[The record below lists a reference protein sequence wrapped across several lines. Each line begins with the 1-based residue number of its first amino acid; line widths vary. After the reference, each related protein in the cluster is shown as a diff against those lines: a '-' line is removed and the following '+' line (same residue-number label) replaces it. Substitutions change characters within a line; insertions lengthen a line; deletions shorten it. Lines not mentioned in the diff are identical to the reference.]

1 MRILPF
7 RGYRYNPARIPNL
20 DDVISLPY
28 DQFKGSR
35 DDRFHQRHPFNI
47 AHLIMNPET
56 SEDSP
61 SGNRYTRSK
70 ALLDQWMK
78 ESIFLQ
84 DDQPGIYPYYQDF
97 PLAGG
102 HTVTR
107 KGFVALGEVTDYS
120 QGIVRPHER
129 TMTKPKQ
136 DRLELLR
143 STRVDSGIV
152 FVLYSDPEGE
162 IEAILDEAA
171 GPHPAMTAAGPDRM
185 LNRLWRVS
193 DPTAIARIRQV
204 MQDKPVIIADG
215 HHRYEV
221 AVEFS
226 REAMKHRSEDPA
238 WEYYRY
244 KLFSFVRQESPAISI
259 LPIHRILRHL
269 DGFEPSRF
277 LQQLDL
283 FFSVEAT
290 EVRGG
295 IPPGRLEELLQR
307 MRLQQAAGHAAM
319 GVYLPGLNR
328 LALLTFRGERAK
340 SLDWP
345 GEKSETWRQL
355 DVSIL
360 QVAILDR
367 ILNLGER
374 ELAQGNFVEYV
385 SDAREAVLKA
395 ADGSCQC
402 AILLNPTPME
412 QVKAVVEAGDLLPQK
427 TTHFHPKLMEGLVFA
442 KHL

>member
-7 RGYRYNPARIPNL
+7 RGYRYNLERIPNL

-56 SEDSP
+56 GRDSP
-61 SGNRYTRSK
+61 SWNRYTRSK
-70 ALLDQWMK
+70 NLLDLWMK

-84 DDQPGIYPYYQDF
+84 DDQPSIYPYYQDF
-97 PLAGG
+97 PLVGG
-102 HTVTR
+102 PAVTR

-143 STRVDSGIV
+143 STRVDSGLI
-152 FVLYSDPEGE
+152 FVLYSDPRGE

-171 GPHPAMTAAGPDRM
+171 GPQPAMTAAGPDRM

-193 DPTAIARIRQV
+193 DPTPIARIRQA
-204 MQDKPVIIADG
+204 MEDKPVIIADG

-226 REAMKHRSEDPA
+226 REAMKRRPEDPA
-238 WEYYRY
+238 WENYRF
-244 KLFSFVRQESPAISI
+244 KLFSFVRQESPAIAI
-259 LPIHRILRHL
+259 LPIHRILRNMEAF
-269 DGFEPSRF
+269 DASQF
-277 LQQLDL
+277 LRKLES
-283 FFSVEAT
+283 FFSIEAI
-290 EVRGG
+290 EVGGG
-295 IPPGRLEELLQR
+295 IPPGGLEELLQQ
-307 MRLQQAAGHAAM
+307 MRLRQSAGHAAM
-319 GVYLPGLNR
+319 GVYLPALNR
-328 LALLTFRGERAK
+328 LALLTFRKEAAE

-345 GEKSETWRQL
+345 GDKSETWRQL

-360 QVAILDR
+360 QVAILGR

-374 ELAQGNFVEYV
+374 ELAEGNFVEYV
-385 SDAREAVLKA
+385 SDAGEAILKA

-412 QVKAVVEAGDLLPQK
+412 QVEAVVEAGDLLPQK

>member
-1 MRILPF
+1 MQILPF
-7 RGYRYNPARIPNL
+7 RGFRYNPNRFSNL

-28 DQFKGSR
+28 DQFKGTR
-35 DDRFHQRHPFNI
+35 DERFHQRHPYNI

-56 SEDSP
+56 GEDSP
-61 SGNRYTRSK
+61 SWNRYTRSK
-70 ALLDQWMK
+70 ALLDRWMK
-78 ESIFLQ
+78 ESVFLQ

-97 PLAGG
+97 PLSGG
-102 HTVTR
+102 PTATR
-107 KGFVALGEVTDYS
+107 KGFMALGEVTDYT

-129 TMTKPKQ
+129 TMSKPKQ

-143 STRVDSGIV
+143 ATRVDSGII
-152 FVLYSDPEGE
+152 FVLYSDPHGE
-162 IEAILDEAA
+162 IEALLDGAT
-171 GPHPAMTAAGPDRM
+171 GPQPAMTAAGPDRM
-185 LNRLWRVS
+185 SNRLWQVS
-193 DPTAIARIRQV
+193 DPTVIARIRRA

-226 REAMKHRSEDPA
+226 REAMRRRSEAPA
-238 WEYYRY
+238 WENYRF
-244 KLFSFVRQESPAISI
+244 KLFSFVRLESPAIAI

-269 DGFEPSRF
+269 EGFEPSRF
-277 LQQLDL
+277 LQQLES
-283 FFSVEAT
+283 FFSIEAT
-290 EVRGG
+290 EVAAGVPR
-295 IPPGRLEELLQR
+295 RKLEELLQR
-307 MRLQQAAGHAAM
+307 MREQQAAGHAAM

-340 SLDWP
+340 DLAWP
-345 GEKSETWRQL
+345 ADKSETWRQL

-360 QVAILDR
+360 QVAILER
-367 ILNLGER
+367 VLNLGER

-385 SDAREAVLKA
+385 SEASEAVLKA

-402 AILLNPTPME
+402 VILLNPTPMK
-412 QVKAVVEAGDLLPQK
+412 QVEAVVEAGDLLPQK

>member
-7 RGYRYNPARIPNL
+7 RGYRYNPDRIPNL

-35 DDRFHQRHPFNI
+35 DERFHERHPFNI

-56 SEDSP
+56 SRDSH
-61 SGNRYTRSK
+61 SWNRYTRSK
-70 ALLDQWMK
+70 SLLDLWMK
-78 ESIFLQ
+78 ESIFLR
-84 DDQPGIYPYYQDF
+84 DDQPSIYPYYQDF
-97 PLAGG
+97 PLPGG
-102 HTVTR
+102 TSVTR

-120 QGIVRPHER
+120 RRIVRPHER

-143 STRVDSGIV
+143 STRVDSGII
-152 FVLYSDPEGE
+152 FVLYSDPDGE
-162 IEAILDEAA
+162 IEALLDEETA
-171 GPHPAMTAAGPDRM
+171 PLPAMTANGPDI
-185 LNRLWRVS
+185 LSNRLWRLS
-193 DPTAIARIRQV
+193 NPAAIARVQRIMR
-204 MQDKPVIIADG
+204 DKPVIIADG

-226 REAMKHRSEDPA
+226 QEAMRHRSQDPA
-238 WEYYRY
+238 WDNYRF
-244 KLFSFVRQESPAISI
+244 KLFSFIRQESPAISI
-259 LPIHRILRHL
+259 LPIHRVLRHVE
-269 DGFEPSRF
+269 GFEPSRF
-277 LQQLDL
+277 LQQLES
-283 FFSVEAT
+283 FFSIEAT
-290 EVRGG
+290 EVDAGV
-295 IPPGRLEELLQR
+295 PPARLEEFLER
-307 MRLQQAAGHAAM
+307 MRLQQAAGHAAL
-319 GVYLPGLNR
+319 GVYLPGLDL
-328 LALLTFRGERAK
+328 LALLTFRGEAAE

-345 GEKSETWRQL
+345 GDKSETWRQL

-367 ILNLGER
+367 VLNLGER

-385 SDAREAVLKA
+385 SDAGEAIKKG
-395 ADGSCQC
+395 ADDSCQGV
-402 AILLNPTPME
+402 ILLNPTPME
-412 QVKAVVEAGDLLPQK
+412 QVEAVVEAGDMLPQK

>member
-7 RGYRYNPARIPNL
+7 RGYRYNPNRVPNL
-20 DDVISLPY
+20 DDLISLPY

-35 DDRFHQRHPFNI
+35 DDRFHQRHPYNI

-56 SEDSP
+56 DEDSP
-61 SGNRYTRSK
+61 SWNRYTRSR
-70 ALLDQWMK
+70 ALLDRWME

-84 DDQPGIYPYYQDF
+84 DQQPSLYPYFQDF
-97 PLAGG
+97 PQAGG
-102 HTVTR
+102 PPLTR
-107 KGFVALGEVTDYS
+107 KGFIALGEVTDYS
-120 QGIVRPHER
+120 QRIVRPHER
-129 TMTKPKQ
+129 TMTRPKQ

-143 STRVDSGIV
+143 ATRVDSGII

-162 IEAILDEAA
+162 IEALLDEAA
-171 GPHPAMTAAGPDRM
+171 GPRPAMTAAGPEGM
-185 LNRLWRVS
+185 SNRLWQLS
-193 DPTAIARIRQV
+193 DPAAIARIRQA
-204 MQDKPVIIADG
+204 MQEKPVIIADG

-226 REAMKHRSEDPA
+226 REAMDRRSENPA
-238 WEYYRY
+238 WENYRF
-244 KLFSFVRQESPAISI
+244 KLFSFVRLESPAIVI

-269 DGFEPSRF
+269 QGFEPSRF
-277 LQQLDL
+277 LQQLEE

-290 EVRGG
+290 EVAAGV
-295 IPPGRLEELLQR
+295 PPGELEELLQR
-307 MRLQQAAGHAAM
+307 MRQRQTAGHAAM

-340 SLDWP
+340 NLDWP
-345 GEKSETWRQL
+345 ADKSETWRQL

-385 SDAREAVLKA
+385 SEAREAVLKA

-402 AILLNPTPME
+402 VILLNPTPMK
-412 QVKAVVEAGDLLPQK
+412 QVEAVVEAGDLLPQK

>member
-7 RGYRYNPARIPNL
+7 RGYRYNLNRIPNL

-35 DDRFHQRHPFNI
+35 DDRFHGRHPFNI

-61 SGNRYTRSK
+61 SWNRYTRSRS
-70 ALLDQWMK
+70 LLDQWME

-84 DDQPGIYPYYQDF
+84 DDQPGIYPYFQDF
-97 PLAGG
+97 PLVEGP
-102 HTVTR
+102 TVTR

-120 QGIVRPHER
+120 HGIVRPHER

-143 STRVDSGIV
+143 STRVDSGII

-162 IEAILDEAA
+162 IEALLDEAT
-171 GPHPAMTAAGPDRM
+171 GDPPAMTAAGPDRM
-185 LNRLWRVS
+185 SNRLWQVS
-193 DPTAIARIRQV
+193 DPAVITRIRRA

-226 REAMKHRSEDPA
+226 REAMRHRSEDPA
-238 WEYYRY
+238 WENYRF
-244 KLFSFVRQESPAISI
+244 KLFSFVRLESPAIAI

-269 DGFEPSRF
+269 AGFEPSRF
-277 LQQLDL
+277 LQQLEL
-283 FFSVEAT
+283 FFSIEAT
-290 EVRGG
+290 EVAGG
-295 IPPGRLEELLQR
+295 VPPGTLEELLQR
-307 MRLQQAAGHAAM
+307 MRQQQATGHAAM

-340 SLDWP
+340 NLDWP
-345 GEKSETWRQL
+345 ADKSETWRQL

-385 SDAREAVLKA
+385 SEAREAVLKA

-402 AILLNPTPME
+402 VILLNPTPMK
-412 QVKAVVEAGDLLPQK
+412 QVEAVVEAGDLLPQK

>member
-1 MRILPF
+1 MQILPF
-7 RGYRYNPARIPNL
+7 RGYRYNPNRIPNL

-47 AHLIMNPET
+47 AHLIMNPQT

-61 SGNRYTRSK
+61 SWNRYTRSK
-70 ALLDQWMK
+70 SLLGQWLK

-84 DDQPGIYPYYQDF
+84 DDQPSIYPYFQDF
-97 PLAGG
+97 SLVGG
-102 HTVTR
+102 PTLTR
-107 KGFVALGEVTDYS
+107 KGFIALGEVTDYS
-120 QGIVRPHER
+120 QGMVRPHER

-143 STRVDSGIV
+143 STRVDSGII

-162 IEAILDEAA
+162 IEALLDEVT
-171 GPHPAMTAAGPDRM
+171 GDHPAMTAAGPDRM
-185 LNRLWRVS
+185 SNRLWQVS
-193 DPTAIARIRQV
+193 DPTVILRIRRA
-204 MQDKPVIIADG
+204 MQDRPVIIADG

-226 REAMKHRSEDPA
+226 REAMRRRSEDPA
-238 WEYYRY
+238 WENYRY
-244 KLFSFVRQESPAISI
+244 KLFSFVRLESPAIAI

-269 DGFEPSRF
+269 EGFEPSRF
-277 LQQLDL
+277 LQQLEL
-283 FFSVEAT
+283 FFSIEAT
-290 EVRGG
+290 EVAGG
-295 IPPGRLEELLQR
+295 VPPGTLEKLLRR
-307 MRLQQAAGHAAM
+307 MQQQQAAGHAAM

-340 SLDWP
+340 KLDWP
-345 GEKSETWRQL
+345 TDKSETWRQL

-374 ELAQGNFVEYV
+374 ELAQGDFVEYV
-385 SDAREAVLKA
+385 SEAREAVLKA

-402 AILLNPTPME
+402 VILLNPTPMK
-412 QVKAVVEAGDLLPQK
+412 QVEAVVEAGDLLPQK

>member
-7 RGYRYNPARIPNL
+7 RGYRYNPNRIPNL

-56 SEDSP
+56 GEDSP
-61 SGNRYTRSK
+61 SWNRYTRSK
-70 ALLDQWMK
+70 ALLDRWME

-84 DDQPGIYPYYQDF
+84 DDEPGIYPYYQDF
-97 PLAGG
+97 PLEAG
-102 HTVTR
+102 HTATR
-107 KGFVALGEVTDYS
+107 KGFIALGEVTDYS
-120 QGIVRPHER
+120 QRIVRPHER

-143 STRVDSGIV
+143 STRVDSGII

-162 IEAILDEAA
+162 IEALLDEAI

-185 LNRLWRVS
+185 SNRLWQVS
-193 DPTAIARIRQV
+193 DPTVIARIRRA
-204 MQDKPVIIADG
+204 MQERPVIIADG

-226 REAMKHRSEDPA
+226 REAMRHRSEDPA
-238 WEYYRY
+238 WENYRF
-244 KLFSFVRQESPAISI
+244 KLFSFVRQESPAIAI
-259 LPIHRILRHL
+259 LPIHRVLRNL
-269 DGFEPSRF
+269 EGFEPSRF
-277 LQQLDL
+277 LRQLEL
-283 FFSVEAT
+283 YFSIEST
-290 EVRGG
+290 EVAGG
-295 IPPGRLEELLQR
+295 VPPGRLEELLQR
-307 MRLQQAAGHAAM
+307 MRKQQAAGHAAM
-319 GVYLPGLNR
+319 GLYLPGPNR

-340 SLDWP
+340 NLDWP
-345 GEKSETWRQL
+345 ADKSETWRRL
-355 DVSIL
+355 DVSVL

-367 ILNLGER
+367 TLNLGER

-385 SDAREAVLKA
+385 SEAGEAILKA
-395 ADGSCQC
+395 ADGSGQC
-402 AILLNPTPME
+402 VILLNPTPMK
-412 QVKAVVEAGDLLPQK
+412 QVEAVVEAGDTLPQK

>member
-7 RGYRYNPARIPNL
+7 RGYRYNPDRIPNL

-35 DDRFHQRHPFNI
+35 DERFHQRHPFNI

-56 SEDSP
+56 GEDSQTW
-61 SGNRYTRSK
+61 NRYTRSK
-70 ALLDQWMK
+70 ALLDQWMS

-84 DDQPGIYPYYQDF
+84 DDQAGIYPYYQDF
-97 PLAGG
+97 PDSGG
-102 HTVTR
+102 TTLTR

-120 QGIVRPHER
+120 QRIVRPHER

-143 STRVDSGIV
+143 STRVDSGII
-152 FVLYSDPEGE
+152 FVLYSDPQGE
-162 IEAILDEAA
+162 IEALLDEAT
-171 GPHPAMTAAGPDRM
+171 GPHPAMAAAGPEGM
-185 LNRLWRVS
+185 SNRLWQVS
-193 DPTAIARIRQV
+193 DPAVIARIQRA

-226 REAMKHRSEDPA
+226 REAMRHRPEDPA
-238 WEYYRY
+238 WENYRF
-244 KLFSFVRQESPAISI
+244 KLFSFVRLESPAISI
-259 LPIHRILRHL
+259 LPTHRILSNL

-277 LQQLDL
+277 LQQLESL
-283 FFSVEAT
+283 FSIEAT
-290 EVRGG
+290 EVAGG
-295 IPPGRLEELLQR
+295 VPPGKLEELLQR
-307 MRLQQAAGHAAM
+307 MRRQQTAGHAAM
-319 GVYLPGLNR
+319 GVYLPGLKR
-328 LALLTFRGERAK
+328 LALLTLLGESAK
-340 SLDWP
+340 NLNWP
-345 GEKSETWRQL
+345 ADKSETWRQL

-385 SDAREAVLKA
+385 SEAREAVLKA
-395 ADGSCQC
+395 ADGSCHC
-402 AILLNPTPME
+402 VILLNPTPMK
-412 QVKAVVEAGDLLPQK
+412 QVEAVVEAGDLLPQK

>member
-7 RGYRYNPARIPNL
+7 RGYRYNPNRIPNL

-35 DDRFHQRHPFNI
+35 DDRFHQRHPYNI

-61 SGNRYTRSK
+61 SWNRYTRSK
-70 ALLDQWMK
+70 ALLDRWMK
-78 ESIFLQ
+78 ESVFLQ
-84 DDQPGIYPYYQDF
+84 DDRPSIYPYYQDF
-97 PLAGG
+97 PVAGR
-102 HTVTR
+102 TTRTR

-129 TMTKPKQ
+129 TMAKPKQ

-143 STRVDSGIV
+143 STRVDSGII

-162 IEAILDEAA
+162 IESLLDEAIRPQAAISA
-171 GPHPAMTAAGPDRM
+171 GGPDKM
-185 LNRLWRVS
+185 LNRLWQVS
-193 DPTAIARIRQV
+193 EPPAIARIQQA
-204 MQDKPVIIADG
+204 MQDKSVIIADG
-215 HHRYEV
+215 HHRFEV

-226 REAMKHRSEDPA
+226 REAMKHRFQDPA
-238 WEYYRY
+238 WENYRF

-259 LPIHRILRHL
+259 LPVHRILRHL
-269 DGFEPSRF
+269 DGFESARF
-277 LQQLDL
+277 LQQLEP
-283 FFSVEAT
+283 FFSIEAA
-290 EVRGG
+290 EVSAGVPVG
-295 IPPGRLEELLQR
+295 KLEEFLER
-307 MRLQQAAGHAAM
+307 MRLQQAAGQAAL
-319 GVYLPGLNR
+319 GVYLPGLDR
-328 LALLTFRGERAK
+328 LALLTFRKEAAGRLE
-340 SLDWP
+340 WP
-345 GEKSETWRQL
+345 GDKSETWRQL

-374 ELAQGNFVEYV
+374 EMAQGNFLEYV
-385 SDAREAVLKA
+385 SDAREAVLRA

-402 AILLNPTPME
+402 AILLNPTPMK
-412 QVKAVVEAGDLLPQK
+412 QVEAVVEAGDLLPQK

>member
-7 RGYRYNPARIPNL
+7 RGYRYNPDRIPNL

-28 DQFKGSR
+28 DQFKGLR
-35 DDRFHQRHPFNI
+35 DERFHQRHPFNI

-61 SGNRYTRSK
+61 AWNRYTRSK
-70 ALLDQWMK
+70 ALLDRWMK

-84 DDQPGIYPYYQDF
+84 DDRLSIYPYYQDF
-97 PLAGG
+97 PLSGG
-102 HTVTR
+102 TTATR

-120 QGIVRPHER
+120 QRIVRPHER
-129 TMTKPKQ
+129 TMAKPKQ

-143 STRVDSGIV
+143 ATGVDSGII

-162 IEAILDEAA
+162 IEGLLDEAT
-171 GPHPAMTAAGPDRM
+171 GPHPAMTAAGPDKM
-185 LNRLWRVS
+185 SNRLWQVS
-193 DPTAIARIRQV
+193 NPTAIARIRQA

-226 REAMKHRSEDPA
+226 REAMRHRSEDPA
-238 WEYYRY
+238 WENYRF
-244 KLFSFVRQESPAISI
+244 KLFSFVRLESPAIAI
-259 LPIHRILRHL
+259 LPIHRILRHVE
-269 DGFEPSRF
+269 GFDPSRF
-277 LQQLDL
+277 LQQLEL
-283 FFSVEAT
+283 FFSIEAT
-290 EVRGG
+290 EVAGG
-295 IPPGRLEELLQR
+295 LPPGRLEELLQR
-307 MRLQQAAGHAAM
+307 MRLRQTAGHAAM
-319 GVYLPGLNR
+319 GVYLPGLKR
-328 LALLTFRGERAK
+328 LALLTFRGENARN
-340 SLDWP
+340 LDWP
-345 GEKSETWRQL
+345 ADKSDTWRQL

-360 QVAILDR
+360 QVAILER

-374 ELAQGNFVEYV
+374 ELAQGDFVEYV
-385 SDAREAVLKA
+385 SEAREAVLKA
-395 ADGSCQC
+395 ADPSCQC
-402 AILLNPTPME
+402 VILLNPTPMK
-412 QVKAVVEAGDLLPQK
+412 QVEAVVEAGDLLPQK

>member
-7 RGYRYNPARIPNL
+7 RGYRYNPNRIPNL

-35 DDRFHQRHPFNI
+35 DDRFHGRHPFNI

-61 SGNRYTRSK
+61 SWNRYTRSK
-70 ALLDQWMK
+70 ALLDRWMGA
-78 ESIFLQ
+78 SVFLQ

-97 PLAGG
+97 PLSSGTTA
-102 HTVTR
+102 TR

-129 TMTKPKQ
+129 TMAKPKQ

-143 STRVDSGIV
+143 STRIDSGII
-152 FVLYSDPEGE
+152 FVLYSDPGGE
-162 IEAILDEAA
+162 IEALLDEATA
-171 GPHPAMTAAGPDRM
+171 PLPAMTADGPHI
-185 LNRLWRVS
+185 LSNRLWRLS
-193 DPTAIARIRQV
+193 DPTAITRIQQI

-221 AVEFS
+221 ALEFS
-226 REAMKHRSEDPA
+226 REAMKRRSEDPA
-238 WEYYRY
+238 WGNYRF

-269 DGFEPSRF
+269 EGFDPSRF
-277 LQQLDL
+277 LQQLES
-283 FFSVEAT
+283 FFAIEAT
-290 EVRGG
+290 EVASGVQ
-295 IPPGRLEELLQR
+295 PQRLEELLQR
-307 MRLQQAAGHAAM
+307 MRVQQAAGHAAM
-319 GVYLPGLNR
+319 GAYLPGLNR
-328 LALLTFRGERAK
+328 LALLTFRAEKATN
-340 SLDWP
+340 LAWP
-345 GEKSETWRQL
+345 ADKSETWRQL

-360 QVAILDR
+360 QAAILDR
-367 ILNLGER
+367 ILHLGER

-385 SDAREAVLKA
+385 SEAGEAVLKA
-395 ADGSCQC
+395 ADDSCQC
-402 AILLNPTPME
+402 VILLNPTPMK
-412 QVKAVVEAGDLLPQK
+412 QVEAVVEAGDLLPQK

>member
-7 RGYRYNPARIPNL
+7 RGYRYNPNRVPNL
-20 DDVISLPY
+20 DDLISLPY

-35 DDRFHQRHPFNI
+35 DDRFHQRHPYNI

-56 SEDSP
+56 DEDSP
-61 SGNRYTRSK
+61 SWNRYTRSR
-70 ALLDQWMK
+70 ALLDRWME

-84 DDQPGIYPYYQDF
+84 DQQPSLYPYFQDF
-97 PLAGG
+97 PQAGG
-102 HTVTR
+102 PPLTR
-107 KGFVALGEVTDYS
+107 KGFIALGEVTDYS
-120 QGIVRPHER
+120 QRIVRPHER
-129 TMTKPKQ
+129 TMTRPKQ

-143 STRVDSGIV
+143 ATRVDSGII

-162 IEAILDEAA
+162 IEALLDEAA
-171 GPHPAMTAAGPDRM
+171 GPRPAMTAAGPEGM
-185 LNRLWRVS
+185 SNRLWQLS
-193 DPTAIARIRQV
+193 DPAAIARIRQA
-204 MQDKPVIIADG
+204 MQEKPVIIADG

-226 REAMKHRSEDPA
+226 REAMDRRSEYPA
-238 WEYYRY
+238 WENYRF
-244 KLFSFVRQESPAISI
+244 KLFSFVRLESPAIVI

-269 DGFEPSRF
+269 QGFEPSRF
-277 LQQLDL
+277 LQQLEE

-290 EVRGG
+290 EVAAGV
-295 IPPGRLEELLQR
+295 PPGELEELLQR
-307 MRLQQAAGHAAM
+307 MRQRQTAGHAAM

-340 SLDWP
+340 NLDWP
-345 GEKSETWRQL
+345 ADKSETWRQL

-385 SDAREAVLKA
+385 SEAREAVLKA

-402 AILLNPTPME
+402 VILLNPTPMK
-412 QVKAVVEAGDLLPQK
+412 QVEAVVEAGDLLPQK

>member
-7 RGYRYNPARIPNL
+7 RGYRYNPNRIPNL

-35 DDRFHQRHPFNI
+35 DERFHQRHPFNI

-56 SEDSP
+56 GEDSP
-61 SGNRYTRSK
+61 SWNRYTRSK
-70 ALLDQWMK
+70 SLLDQWLK

-84 DDQPGIYPYYQDF
+84 DDQPSIYPYFQDF

-102 HTVTR
+102 PVLTR
-107 KGFVALGEVTDYS
+107 KGFIALGEVTDYS
-120 QGIVRPHER
+120 RGIVRPHER

-143 STRVDSGIV
+143 STRVDSGII

-162 IEAILDEAA
+162 IEALLDEVT
-171 GPHPAMTAAGPDRM
+171 GSPPAMTAAGPDRM
-185 LNRLWRVS
+185 TNRLWQVS
-193 DPTAIARIRQV
+193 DPTVIARIRRA

-226 REAMKHRSEDPA
+226 REAMRQRSEDPA
-238 WEYYRY
+238 WENYRF
-244 KLFSFVRQESPAISI
+244 KLFSFVRLESPAIAI

-269 DGFEPSRF
+269 ERFEPSRF
-277 LQQLDL
+277 LQQLES
-283 FFSVEAT
+283 FFSIEAT
-290 EVRGG
+290 EVAGG
-295 IPPGRLEELLQR
+295 VPPGTLEELLQR
-307 MRLQQAAGHAAM
+307 MRLRQTAGHAAM

-328 LALLTFRGERAK
+328 LALLTFRGERATN
-340 SLDWP
+340 LDWP
-345 GEKSETWRQL
+345 ADKSETWRQL

-360 QVAILDR
+360 QVAILERMLD
-367 ILNLGER
+367 LGER

-385 SDAREAVLKA
+385 SEAREAVLKA
-395 ADGSCQC
+395 AEGSCQC
-402 AILLNPTPME
+402 VILLNPTPMR
-412 QVKAVVEAGDLLPQK
+412 QVEAVVKAGDLLPQK

>member
-7 RGYRYNPARIPNL
+7 RGYRYNPNRIPNL

-28 DQFKGSR
+28 DQFKGAR
-35 DDRFHQRHPFNI
+35 DDRFHGRHPYNI

-61 SGNRYTRSK
+61 SWNRYTRSK
-70 ALLDQWMK
+70 ALLDRWMD

-84 DDQPGIYPYYQDF
+84 DDQPGIYPYYQDY
-97 PLAGG
+97 PLPGG
-102 HTVTR
+102 NPVTR

-120 QGIVRPHER
+120 QRIVRPHER
-129 TMTKPKQ
+129 TMAKPKQ

-143 STRVDSGIV
+143 STRVDSGII
-152 FVLYSDPEGE
+152 FVLYSDPGGE
-162 IEAILDEAA
+162 IEALLDEATA
-171 GPHPAMTAAGPDRM
+171 PLPAMTADGPHI
-185 LNRLWRVS
+185 LSNRLWRLS
-193 DPTAIARIRQV
+193 DPTAITRIQQI

-221 AVEFS
+221 ALEFS
-226 REAMKHRSEDPA
+226 REAMRHRSEDPA
-238 WEYYRY
+238 WENYRF

-259 LPIHRILRHL
+259 LPIHRVLRHVE
-269 DGFEPSRF
+269 GFEPSRF
-277 LQQLDL
+277 LQELEV
-283 FFSVEAT
+283 FFSIEAT
-290 EVRGG
+290 EVASGVQ
-295 IPPGRLEELLQR
+295 PQRLKELLQR

-328 LALLTFRGERAK
+328 LALLTFRGEKATN
-340 SLDWP
+340 LAWP
-345 GEKSETWRQL
+345 ADKSETWRQL

-367 ILNLGER
+367 ILHLGER

-385 SDAREAVLKA
+385 SEAGEAVLKA
-395 ADGSCQC
+395 ADDSCQC
-402 AILLNPTPME
+402 VVLLNPTPME
-412 QVKAVVEAGDLLPQK
+412 QVEAVVEAGDTLPQK

>member
-7 RGYRYNPARIPNL
+7 RGYRYNPNRIPNL

-28 DQFKGSR
+28 DQFKGSP
-35 DDRFHQRHPFNI
+35 DERFHQRHPFNI

-61 SGNRYTRSK
+61 SSNRYTRSK
-70 ALLDQWMK
+70 ALLDRWMD

-97 PLAGG
+97 SLPGG
-102 HTVTR
+102 PAVTR

-143 STRVDSGIV
+143 STRVDSGII
-152 FVLYSDPEGE
+152 FVLYSDPRGE
-162 IEAILDEAA
+162 IEALLDEATGPLPGMA
-171 GPHPAMTAAGPDRM
+171 ADGPHI
-185 LNRLWRVS
+185 LSNRLWRLS
-193 DPTAIARIRQV
+193 DPAAIARIQQIMR
-204 MQDKPVIIADG
+204 DKPVIIADG

-221 AVEFS
+221 ALEFS
-226 REAMKHRSEDPA
+226 REAMKRRSEDPA
-238 WEYYRY
+238 WENYRF

-259 LPIHRILRHL
+259 LPIHRVLRHVE
-269 DGFEPSRF
+269 GFDPSRF
-277 LQQLDL
+277 LQQLES
-283 FFSVEAT
+283 FFSIEAT
-290 EVRGG
+290 EVSGG
-295 IPPGRLEELLQR
+295 VPPGRLEELLQR

-319 GVYLPGLNR
+319 GAWLPGLNR

-340 SLDWP
+340 NLDWP
-345 GEKSETWRQL
+345 ADKSETWRQL

-360 QVAILDR
+360 QAAILDR
-367 ILNLGER
+367 ALNLGER
-374 ELAQGNFVEYV
+374 ELAQGNYVEYV
-385 SDAREAVLKA
+385 SEAGDAVLKA

-402 AILLNPTPME
+402 VILLNPTPME
-412 QVKAVVEAGDLLPQK
+412 QVEAVVEAGDTLPQK

>member
-7 RGYRYNPARIPNL
+7 RGYRYNPDRIANL

-56 SEDSP
+56 REDSP
-61 SGNRYTRSK
+61 SWNRYTRSK
-70 ALLDQWMK
+70 ALLDRWMQ
-78 ESIFLQ
+78 ESVFLQ
-84 DDQPGIYPYYQDF
+84 DDRPGIYPYYQDF
-97 PLAGG
+97 PQVGG
-102 HTVTR
+102 PGVTR

-143 STRVDSGIV
+143 STRVDSGII

-162 IEAILDEAA
+162 IEALLDEAI
-171 GPHPAMTAAGPDRM
+171 GPRPAMTAAGPDRM
-185 LNRLWRVS
+185 ANRLWQVS
-193 DPTAIARIRQV
+193 DPAVIARIRQA

-226 REAMKHRSEDPA
+226 REAMRHRSEDPA
-238 WEYYRY
+238 WENYRF
-244 KLFSFVRQESPAISI
+244 KLFSFVRLESPAICI

-269 DGFEPSRF
+269 EGFEPSRF
-277 LQQLDL
+277 LQQLEL
-283 FFSVEAT
+283 FFSIEAT
-290 EVRGG
+290 EVAGG
-295 IPPGRLEELLQR
+295 VPPERLEELLQR
-307 MRLQQAAGHAAM
+307 MRKQQAAGHAAM

-340 SLDWP
+340 NLAWP
-345 GEKSETWRQL
+345 ADKSETWRQL

-367 ILNLGER
+367 TLNLGER

-385 SDAREAVLKA
+385 SEAGEAVQKG
-395 ADGSCQC
+395 ADDSCQC
-402 AILLNPTPME
+402 VILLNPTPME
-412 QVKAVVEAGDLLPQK
+412 QVEAVVEAGDTLPQK

>member
-7 RGYRYNPARIPNL
+7 RGFRYNPDRIPNL

-47 AHLIMNPET
+47 AHLIMNPQT
-56 SEDSP
+56 GEDSP
-61 SGNRYTRSK
+61 SWNRYTRSK
-70 ALLDQWMK
+70 ALLDRWMK
-78 ESIFLQ
+78 ESVFLQ
-84 DDQPGIYPYYQDF
+84 DDRPGIYPYYQDF

-102 HTVTR
+102 PTLTR
-107 KGFVALGEVTDYS
+107 KGFIALGEVTDYS
-120 QGIVRPHER
+120 RGIVRPHER
-129 TMTKPKQ
+129 TMTRPKQ

-143 STRVDSGIV
+143 STRVDSGII

-162 IEAILDEAA
+162 IEALLDEAS
-171 GPHPAMTAAGPDRM
+171 GLHPAMTAAGPDRM
-185 LNRLWRVS
+185 SNRLWRLS
-193 DPTAIARIRQV
+193 DPTAIARIRRA

-226 REAMKHRSEDPA
+226 REAMKRRSENPA
-238 WEYYRY
+238 WENYRF
-244 KLFSFVRQESPAISI
+244 KLFSFVRLESPAISI

-269 DGFEPSRF
+269 EGFEPSRF
-277 LQQLDL
+277 LQQLEM
-283 FFSVEAT
+283 FFSIEAT
-290 EVRGG
+290 EVAAGV
-295 IPPGRLEELLQR
+295 PPGKLEELLQR
-307 MRLQQAAGHAAM
+307 MRRRQTAGHVAM

-340 SLDWP
+340 NLAWP
-345 GEKSETWRQL
+345 ADKSETWRQL
-355 DVSIL
+355 DVSVL

-374 ELAQGNFVEYV
+374 ELAQGNFVEYA
-385 SDAREAVLKA
+385 SEAREALLKA
-395 ADGSCQC
+395 ADGSHQC
-402 AILLNPTPME
+402 VILLNPTPMK
-412 QVKAVVEAGDLLPQK
+412 QVEAVVEAGDLLPQK